1 MLQSA
6 TYFMATY
13 ENQQFIDLS
22 DEHSA
27 THRSMNKDTRPATAL
42 AHERY
47 QRQFHSRSTHS
58 EEPRPANS
66 YSLPTNNQPNNQ
78 FHSRSTHLEEPRP
91 ANSYSLPTKQPTKQP
106 ISLPEYT
113 FGGNQTSKSLL
124 TTNQTSQFL
133 LTTNQHSI
141 ITYHEYS
148 IKQPTSL
155 RTLLCATH
163 HADEQP
169 DTY

>member
-1 MLQSA
+1 
-6 TYFMATY
+6 MATY

-66 YSLPTNNQPNNQ
+66 YSLPT
-78 FHSRSTHLEEPRP
+78 
-91 ANSYSLPTKQPTKQP
+91 KQP

-113 FGGNQTSKSLL
+113 FGGT
-124 TTNQTSQFL
+124 QTSQFL
-133 LTTNQHSI
+133 LTTNQTTNQTTNFTPGVHI
-141 ITYHEYS
+141 WRKPDQQILTYY
-148 IKQPTSL
+148 QPDQPIL
-155 RTLLCATH
+155 TH
-163 HADEQP
+163 HQP
-169 DTY
+169 AQHHYLSRIFNQTANQPPHSLVCNPSR